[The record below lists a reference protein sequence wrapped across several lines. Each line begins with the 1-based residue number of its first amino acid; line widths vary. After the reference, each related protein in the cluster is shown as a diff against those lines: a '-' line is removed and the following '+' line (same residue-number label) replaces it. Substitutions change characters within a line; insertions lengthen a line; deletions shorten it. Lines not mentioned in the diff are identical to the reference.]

1 MTLSNCGKCPLAI
14 ESNKY
19 LKLIKW
25 QNSLENMTKKSYSSI
40 LTMGFAT
47 ITLMALVTS
56 IFLLFETTEGD
67 SSSSAFATSQSQQQ
81 TQQPPQQDNGTIE
94 IAAGGGNHFAPLTT
108 YAPDRVEVK
117 VGQAVNWYNPTEVG
131 EPHTVTFVMDN
142 STMAGVVSPLFVSN
156 TTTFSSSPPNSNN
169 EPIVL
174 PGPNGTNTIIAL
186 NARTFNPVVIDS
198 SDNVKFMNPNANYT
212 MDGTEKYIN
221 SGWFLPKGM
230 EQQFPGA
237 GNTFTM
243 TFEKP
248 GKYNYI
254 CILHPWMTGS
264 ITVR

>member
-1 MTLSNCGKCPLAI
+1 MTLPNYSKFTLDI

-25 QNSLENMTKKSYSSI
+25 QNNLENMTKKSYSSI

-47 ITLMALVTS
+47 ITLTVLVTS
-56 IFLLFETTEGD
+56 IFLLFETTGGD

-81 TQQPPQQDNGTIE
+81 TQQQDNGTIE

-221 SGWFLPKGM
+221 SGWFLPNGM
-230 EQQFPGA
+230 EQQFPGS

-248 GKYNYI
+248 GTYNYI

-264 ITVR
+264 ITVK